1 MHFCNRSNVGNLKP
15 SQINC
20 QKMQCK
26 LIARGEEAVREG
38 QLGTAAVS
46 RNVGWWPT
54 RRMHDVRQGK
64 GGGGWGVQK
73 ESTVTANEC
82 HCEHDATCA
91 LYGGQAM
98 DAIATKPVP
107 VRGMAGTEQWG
118 EREKGGGGRGASEW
132 CMATATSHEATKSN
146 CVATDCALAGPRGG
160 FMAAQRGQQVALVKS
175 RVREGYGGRA
185 LPVRH
190 GGSCHLDS

>member
-26 LIARGEEAVREG
+26 LSATGEEAVREG
-38 QLGTAAVS
+38 QWGTAAVS

-54 RRMHDVRQGK
+54 RRMRDVRQGK

-107 VRGMAGTEQWG
+107 ELGYGSAEGSR
-118 EREKGGGGRGASEW
+118 GGGGW
-132 CMATATSHEATKSN
+132 
-146 CVATDCALAGPRGG
+146 
-160 FMAAQRGQQVALVKS
+160 
-175 RVREGYGGRA
+175 
-185 LPVRH
+185 
-190 GGSCHLDS
+190 

>member
-26 LIARGEEAVREG
+26 LSATGEEAVREG
-38 QLGTAAVS
+38 QWGTAAVS

-54 RRMHDVRQGK
+54 RRMRDVRQGK

-107 VRGMAGTEQWG
+107 ELGYGSAEGSR
-118 EREKGGGGRGASEW
+118 GGGGAGEW

-146 CVATDCALAGPRGG
+146 CVATDCALGGP
-160 FMAAQRGQQVALVKS
+160 K
-175 RVREGYGGRA
+175 
-185 LPVRH
+185 
-190 GGSCHLDS
+190 GGSWQLNEGSRLHWSGEG